1 MGRLGGRRG
10 GGRAV
15 TGPTVPPQRT
25 SSPLDAPRWAAP
37 ETAGHSVGVLEKV
50 SAILDVIERGPASS
64 AEIAQATGISRGTVF
79 RLVRDMARLGLVAR
93 DGDRITLGPRIPQLA
108 AASDGVPAA
117 HSWAERLAAL
127 RDRTGAFA
135 VRLHQLHSP
144 ATRVCI
150 AEVLDLHAPQ
160 RSQLGMPEPLRAD
173 PVTLTFLTWQSD
185 RPGARVPA
193 AVPYR
198 DDTLTR
204 TRRRGWAQGFSG
216 PDHCVAI
223 VAAPVLDRRKRV
235 VAVLEISGPVAAL
248 TTTPGR
254 THGRSLIAVAS
265 ESDVISECLYR
276 KGVAVPGAP
285 AQTVS
290 ILHLLTTTRRT
301 G

>member
-1 MGRLGGRRG
+1 M
-10 GGRAV
+10 
-15 TGPTVPPQRT
+15 
-25 SSPLDAPRWAAP
+25 
-37 ETAGHSVGVLEKV
+37 LEKA

-64 AEIAQATGISRGTVF
+64 AEIAQATGISRGTTF

-108 AASDGVPAA
+108 AAGNSVPVA
-117 HSWAERLAAL
+117 HSWAEKLAAL
-127 RDRTGAFA
+127 RDATDAFA

-144 ATRVCI
+144 ATRVCV
-150 AEVLDLHAPQ
+150 AEILDLHAPQ

-173 PVTLTFLTWQSD
+173 PVTLTFLTWQSKSN
-185 RPGARVPA
+185 RPGAQVPA

-204 TRRRGWAQGFSG
+204 TRRRGWAQGFTG

-248 TTTPGR
+248 STTPGR

-276 KGVAVPGAP
+276 RGAAVPGAP

-290 ILHLLTTTRRT
+290 SLHLLTTTRRT

>member
-1 MGRLGGRRG
+1 M
-10 GGRAV
+10 
-15 TGPTVPPQRT
+15 
-25 SSPLDAPRWAAP
+25 
-37 ETAGHSVGVLEKV
+37 LEKTA
-50 SAILDVIERGPASS
+50 AILDVIERGPASS
-64 AEIAQATGISRGTVF
+64 AEIAEATGISRGTVF
-79 RLVRDMARLGLVAR
+79 RLVRVMARLGLVAQ
-93 DGDRITLGPRIPQLA
+93 DGGRVTLGPRIAQLA
-108 AASDGVPAA
+108 AAGDGVPVANA
-117 HSWAERLAAL
+117 WAEKLVAL
-127 RDRTGAFA
+127 RDATGAFA

-160 RSQLGMPEPLRAD
+160 RSQLGMLEPLRAD
-173 PVTLTFLTWQSD
+173 PVTLTFLTWQSNQ
-185 RPGARVPA
+185 PGVRVPA

-216 PDHCVAI
+216 PDHCVAT

-248 TTTPGR
+248 TPAPGR

-265 ESDVISECLYR
+265 DSDVISECLYR
-276 KGVAVPGAP
+276 KGAAVPGAP
-285 AQTVS
+285 AHKVS
-290 ILHLLTTTRRT
+290 SLHLLTTTRRT